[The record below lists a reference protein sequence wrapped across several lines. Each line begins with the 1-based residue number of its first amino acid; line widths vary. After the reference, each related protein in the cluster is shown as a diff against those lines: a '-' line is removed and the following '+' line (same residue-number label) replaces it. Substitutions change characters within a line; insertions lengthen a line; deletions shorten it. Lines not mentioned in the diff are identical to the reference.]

1 MVTNDTS
8 SDEEEW
14 VLCVVDDRVDDRRGV
29 DDDGRVLM
37 VLADVGGTD

>member
-8 SDEEEW
+8 SDEEDC
-14 VLCVVDDRVDDRRGV
+14 VLCVDDRVDDRRGV

-37 VLADVGGTD
+37 VLVDVGGTD